1 MMKSKR
7 PTPNQKLQASAR
19 RAATMDDYD
28 EEPSMKLSS
37 AFVVVL
43 LLHLVAVGGIYAF
56 TRIKEHRASTADPF
70 PQEQPAALADEQTP
84 EAGPPRQGRV
94 YEVRPGDTL
103 IRIANSYG
111 VGIEAIEKA
120 NGLHDVEVLRV
131 GQEIR
136 IPDPGVSKASPPRQ
150 LVSEPAAKKFVAP
163 SQASSSSGSS
173 ADSGQTYKV
182 EKGDNPVAIARK
194 LKVRYSDLIE
204 LNKIDDPRLLQIG
217 QVLKIP
223 AARD

>member
-1 MMKSKR
+1 MMKTNKTTA
-7 PTPNQKLQASAR
+7 PKKLRASAR
-19 RAATMDDYD
+19 RAAPSVMDDYD

-56 TRIKEHRASTADPF
+56 TRIKEHRSSEVETSLPAA
-70 PQEQPAALADEQTP
+70 QPAALAGTT
-84 EAGPPRQGRV
+84 APRRGRV
-94 YEVRPGDTL
+94 HEVRPGDTL
-103 IRIANSYG
+103 IRIANTYG
-111 VGIEAIEKA
+111 VKIDEIEEA

-136 IPDPGVSKASPPRQ
+136 IPDAVGAPAPALRPLVTESKKKGHSA
-150 LVSEPAAKKFVAP
+150 PAASTAN
-163 SQASSSSGSS
+163 SGE
-173 ADSGQTYKV
+173 TYKV

-194 LKVRYSDLIE
+194 FHVRYSDLIE

-223 AARD
+223 VKRD